1 MSILQLLLL
10 IKYTNLLYFLPQ
22 HIQNYNLVHCQNTS
36 KQINFLQYLKLKWL
50 IKQNNGRWG
59 DIPKNWFLT
68 QHWCFH
74 QKPMFSNIPSEG
86 KYWYFIKDEPK
97 KQKKSNRFF
106 PQKKF
111 FCAQKGLFKMKKD
124 MVLSDNKE
132 RNFFCMEY

>member
-1 MSILQLLLL
+1 
-10 IKYTNLLYFLPQ
+10 
-22 HIQNYNLVHCQNTS
+22 
-36 KQINFLQYLKLKWL
+36 
-50 IKQNNGRWG
+50 
-59 DIPKNWFLT
+59 
-68 QHWCFH
+68 
-74 QKPMFSNIPSEG
+74 MFRNIPSEG
-86 KYWYFIKDEPK
+86 KYWYFIKDETK